1 MDSFLNLLLDFY
13 SKLNPSELD
22 ILFILIKIPFC
33 LIFGLSVCLIN
44 FYRSFQWLRNNL
56 NLYVGAMLPIL
67 D

>member
-13 SKLNPSELD
+13 SRLNPSELD

-44 FYRSFQWLRNNL
+44 SYKAFN
-56 NLYVGAMLPIL
+56 G
-67 D
+67 